1 MRESLLPILAV
12 ALVLGAPVQSQ
23 TATAT
28 LEQVLPEGTQALA
41 TRQSVTARDFM
52 IAAAH
57 PLAVEAG
64 YDVLARGGSAADA
77 AVAVQAMLTL
87 VEPQSSGLGGGG
99 FVLHWNAATGTLSS
113 LDARERAPE
122 AADEGYW
129 LDAAGEPLPFWDAVV
144 GGRSVGVPGTPLL
157 LETLHDRFGRLPWAE
172 LIAPAIERA
181 EEGFEVSPRLA
192 GAIADAEARG
202 LATFEETRAYF
213 FDEGGAPLT
222 AGTVLRNPELART
235 LRLFADRGAAPFYT
249 GSIARDIVAA
259 VRTEVNPGILELKDL
274 ASYEVIDRA
283 PVCIDYR
290 AHEVC
295 GMGPPSSGGLTVGQ
309 ILGLLEG
316 FDLPGIGPG
325 PEAAHLLLE
334 AGRLAFADRNL
345 YIADSDFTDM
355 PEGLLDRDY
364 LRERAALIDAAQSA
378 GPAEAGTPPWDE
390 AQLRNPDAERPR
402 QGTTHFVIVDRY
414 GDMVSATT
422 TIEAG
427 FGSRV
432 MTGGFLLNNELTD
445 FSFRPEAE
453 GLPIANRVVGGK
465 RPRSSMAPTVV
476 LRDGRPVL
484 LTGSPGGAA
493 IIGYTAASII
503 SILDWGMDPQE
514 AIDRPNIVTFN
525 GPAIIEETE
534 AGQELAAALEELGHE
549 VSLRDLNSGLH
560 VIVVGEEGLTGAA
573 DPRREGV
580 VRGE

>member
-1 MRESLLPILAV
+1 MRQSLLPILAV

-99 FVLHWNAATGTLSS
+99 FVLYWNAATGTLSS

-202 LATFEETRAYF
+202 LATFEGTRAYF
-213 FDEGGAPLT
+213 FDEGGEPLT

-259 VRTEVNPGILELKDL
+259 VRTEVNPGILELEDL

-334 AGRLAFADRNL
+334 AGRLAFADRNF

-390 AQLRNPDAERPR
+390 AQLRSPDAERPR

-453 GLPIANRVVGGK
+453 GQPIANRVEGGK

-525 GPAIIEETE
+525 GPAIIEKTE

>member
-1 MRESLLPILAV
+1 MRQSLLPILAV

-259 VRTEVNPGILELKDL
+259 VKTEVNPGILELEDL

-334 AGRLAFADRNL
+334 AGRLAFADRNF

-525 GPAIIEETE
+525 GPAIIEKTE

>member
-1 MRESLLPILAV
+1 MRQSLLPILAV
-12 ALVLGAPVQSQ
+12 ALILGAPVQSQ

-259 VRTEVNPGILELKDL
+259 VKTEVNPGILELEDL